1 MEQFERLKQMK
12 AALVDF
18 LLRAY
23 EIPHLERVVLFGSV
37 LEGDINKKSDI
48 DLLLIFDTANNP
60 ETGVELKTATKIGI
74 DVLRNYSIENNFSF
88 VVVNAR
94 KPSKT
99 DKDFLV
105 DVANKGVV
113 VWQKKGFDFLK
124 KHQEMEAQV
133 LFTYST
139 QNLSSANKRR
149 LLRKIAKTAKLHGEK
164 LGKGVILVGKK
175 WTGET
180 EKIFKECQTTY
191 KKREIF
197 V

>member
-1 MEQFERLKQMK
+1 MEQSERLKQMK

-18 LLRAY
+18 LIRAH
-23 EIPHLERVVLFGSV
+23 EVPHLEKIILFGSL
-37 LEGDINKKSDI
+37 LEEDVNKKSDI
-48 DLLLIFDTANNP
+48 DLLLIFDTNNNP
-60 ETGVELKTATKIGI
+60 ETGLELKTATKIGLE
-74 DVLRNYSIENNFSF
+74 VLKNYSTENNFSF
-88 VVVNAR
+88 VVANVQE
-94 KPSKT
+94 PSKT

-105 DVANKGVV
+105 EIAHKGVV
-113 VWQKKGFDFLK
+113 IWQKGGFDFLK
-124 KHQEMEAQV
+124 KHQEIGAQV
-133 LFTYST
+133 LLTYST

-175 WTGET
+175 WAGET
-180 EKIFKECQTTY
+180 EKILKECQTTY